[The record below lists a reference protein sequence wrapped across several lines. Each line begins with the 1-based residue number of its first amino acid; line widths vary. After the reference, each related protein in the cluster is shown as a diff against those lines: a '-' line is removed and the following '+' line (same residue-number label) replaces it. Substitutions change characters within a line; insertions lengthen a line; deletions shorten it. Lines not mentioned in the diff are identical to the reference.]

1 MFATAFATY
10 LSKIHVINVDE
21 ERSYAEVKLKDFFVK
36 YVNPG
41 ISTIYEISDIA
52 LCKEVRSKMQT
63 DPVLRAENI
72 ASGNNRLSQ
81 ALKQY
86 IGFLESSFYPRPK
99 DSFKSDKSTAKQLPK
114 EAELTEGAK
123 KHVELERSQRNPELR
138 QLCLAKY
145 GFVCQVCG
153 FNFEKAY
160 GDIGK
165 NFIEVHHLKPISSF
179 EGKHGVDP
187 LKDLVPLC
195 SNCHSMIHHGPN
207 GLMTLKDI
215 RQQYK
220 GIKWEIP
227 VRMED

>member
-1 MFATAFATY
+1 MKEYYIEY
-10 LSKIHVINVDE
+10 LSRIRVTNVDDAVAYTE
-21 ERSYAEVKLKDFFVK
+21 GQLFNFFERYIT
-36 YVNPG
+36 PG
-41 ISTIYEISDIA
+41 ISSIYDIEDVT
-52 LCKEVRSKMQT
+52 LCKDVRSKMQT
-63 DPVLRAENI
+63 DPVFRAENA

-86 IGFLESSFYPRPK
+86 IGFLESSLYPRQK
-99 DSFKSDKSTAKQLPK
+99 ESYKSDRLTAKQLPK

-123 KHVELERSQRNPELR
+123 KHIEQERSQRNPELR
-138 QLCLAKY
+138 RICLAKY
-145 GFVCQVCG
+145 GFICQVCG
-153 FNFEKAY
+153 FDFEKAY

-179 EGKHGVDP
+179 KGEHGVDP
-187 LKDLVPLC
+187 EEDLVPLC

-207 GLMTLKDI
+207 GVMTLKDI

-227 VRMED
+227 VRKKD